1 MHILYTVL
9 YTFSKVFG
17 KENLFD
23 NQASLIR
30 DRIDGSFK
38 IRNNRPQRL
47 ASPPWPI
54 FLCIESTIWG
64 PKSVPIKRAAKT
76 IMLHSCDIEN
86 CEDTPATIYG
96 GERKFRKND
105 E

>member
-1 MHILYTVL
+1 MVVL
-9 YTFSKVFG
+9 KL
-17 KENLFD
+17 E
-23 NQASLIR
+23 I
-30 DRIDGSFK
+30 IDLSA
-38 IRNNRPQRL
+38 QRVL
-47 ASPPWPI
+47 LDH

-76 IMLHSCDIEN
+76 IMLHTCDIEN